1 MCIALCVLHSAVWG
15 ELCMMYGVSRMLPLA
30 NRGCGKGCVCCIAYC
45 VLYRA
50 VRGHLGKSCVLCT
63 MYLHSAL
70 ILVVGRDA
78 YRVSRM
84 RIAYWGCGGRCVSA
98 IAYRVRRIAYWGKDR
113 HAPAETAETV
123 LKFDVCGGR
132 GVCPSLCHNTCPTH
146 LLGGWWVAGA
156 PCPPT

>member
-50 VRGHLGKSCVLCT
+50 VRGHFGKSCVLCM

-70 ILVVGRDA
+70 MLVVGRDA

-84 RIAYWGCGGRCVSA
+84 RIAY
-98 IAYRVRRIAYWGKDR
+98 
-113 HAPAETAETV
+113 
-123 LKFDVCGGR
+123 
-132 GVCPSLCHNTCPTH
+132 
-146 LLGGWWVAGA
+146 
-156 PCPPT
+156 